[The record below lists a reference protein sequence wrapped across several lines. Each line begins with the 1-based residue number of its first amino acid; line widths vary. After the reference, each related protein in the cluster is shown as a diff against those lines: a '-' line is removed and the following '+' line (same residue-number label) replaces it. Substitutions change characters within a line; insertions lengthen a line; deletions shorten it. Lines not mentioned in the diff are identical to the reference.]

1 MSVFE
6 ILLHIHNLD
15 IKFMDRIA
23 CVFPDI
29 SKKYHGKDILFSN
42 IFKKLAVILHNLRNL
57 SSANQAIR
65 TIIEQHQ
72 LYFSQT
78 DGSVGQIIAAVLE
91 EKYSELLRAIRAST
105 KNTEI
110 NSQIVLEI
118 FNTLLLNQFSNISH
132 ATLISLYECEPIAEA
147 RKAVKDNLAAQRQ
160 RKLSR

>member
-1 MSVFE
+1 MFKKE
-6 ILLHIHNLD
+6 ILLAKNHLD
-15 IKFMDRIA
+15 YL
-23 CVFPDI
+23 
-29 SKKYHGKDILFSN
+29 KYFQH
-42 IFKKLAVILHNLRNL
+42 LRNL
-57 SSANQAIR
+57 YSANPAIR

-118 FNTLLLNQFSNISH
+118 FNTLFLSHFTNISH
-132 ATLISLYECEPIAEA
+132 ATLTSLYESEPIAEA
-147 RKAVKDNLAAQRQ
+147 RKAVYQTI
-160 RKLSR
+160 